1 MKLNKKLLILLSPE
15 FPQLPQ
21 AQKEEVILLLKDL
34 RTLRTHL
41 LGLSHFKQSL
51 SEWVNISSMP
61 LSCLIEQSGSWQSLL
76 RFARGAWNNRV
87 IIPVDTSCEERVM
100 QSNTLARSL
109 KGFI

>member
-51 SEWVNISSMP
+51 SEWVNISNMP